1 MEWARK
7 KNGFTVICFFVFFIT
22 GITLMGSVGANEN
35 ATELEGEW
43 SGNDSQNSIWTFTF
57 KGNSMKGIGPNNESF
72 NGSYVLNTGAAPK
85 TIDISVGLSSDNGLV
100 NKTLL
105 GIYTIDV
112 RSLRLCLDMGS
123 DGGRPS
129 SFLKDAN
136 NDNWTLTRISV
147 DKESEDKEGDQ
158 HFAVEVLIA
167 TVSQMLI
174 LFGPLLV
181 VGLLIAYFEKLS
193 NKMLMSIFSFK
204 AVIYSTGWLGTPIHE
219 TGHALFCLIFRHK
232 VHEFVPFKPEKD
244 ESGGYVLGYVKH
256 SDNGTIYNKIGY
268 LFIGAGPIILGS
280 TIIALL
286 IRFLLPAGD
295 GFFFDLDSVASSAE
309 LTIGGYLDM
318 FVETVKLTIRTIFW
332 DNGWSTFSTWQFWVF
347 FVAASCIS
355 LHMSLSP
362 PDLKSAWT
370 GAGII
375 ALILLVLNIV
385 FVFIGQEGWTS
396 GISAY
401 LMFAAGI
408 LFVGLILSIVTMIL
422 IFLFTATIGK
432 LKGR

>member
-1 MEWARK
+1 MGKK
-7 KNGFTVICFFVFFIT
+7 KNGLLVICFFAFFIM

-35 ATELEGEW
+35 VTELEGEW
-43 SGNDSQNSIWTFTF
+43 SREDTPNGTWTFTF
-57 KGNSMKGIGPNNESF
+57 KGNSINSTGPNEFF
-72 NGSYVLNTGAAPK
+72 NGSFILNGSVVPK
-85 TIDISVGLSSDNGLV
+85 QINITVGQSSDPGL
-100 NKTLL
+100 KGKILL
-105 GIYTIDV
+105 GIYAIKGNSGD
-112 RSLRLCLDMGS
+112 LLDLCLNK
-123 DGGRPS
+123 GGAVRPS
-129 SFLKDAN
+129 SFTKDGD
-136 NDNWTLTRISV
+136 NDLWELTRT
-147 DKESEDKEGDQ
+147 SEDKDPEDEESDQ
-158 HFAVEVLIA
+158 PFVLDVLIA
-167 TVSQMLI
+167 TVSQMLV

-181 VGLLIAYFEKLS
+181 VGFLIAFFEKLS

-219 TGHALFCLIFRHK
+219 TGHALFCLIFGHK
-232 VHEFVPFKPEKD
+232 IHEFVPFKPEKD

-280 TIIALL
+280 VIIALL
-286 IRFLLPAGD
+286 IRFLLPGGD
-295 GFFFDLDSVASSAE
+295 GFFTGLHGFASTAE

-318 FVETVKLTIRTIFW
+318 FVDTLKLTIRTIFW
-332 DNGWSTFSTWQFWVF
+332 DNGWSTYSTWQFWVF
-347 FVAASCIS
+347 FVVASCIS

-370 GAGII
+370 GAAII

-385 FVFIGQEGWTS
+385 FVFIGQQGWTS

-401 LMFAAGI
+401 LMFAAGL
-408 LFVGLILSIVTMIL
+408 LFVGLILSIVTMVL
-422 IFLFTATIGK
+422 IFIFTIILGK